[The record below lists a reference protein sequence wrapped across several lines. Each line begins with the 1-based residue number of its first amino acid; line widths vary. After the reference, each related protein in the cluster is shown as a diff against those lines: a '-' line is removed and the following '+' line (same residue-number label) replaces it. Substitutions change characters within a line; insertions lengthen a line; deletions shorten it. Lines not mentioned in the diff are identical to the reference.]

1 MEIAQEELVKRNLP
15 KSLLARI
22 ASENSRKFGRQAG
35 GKPASKFC
43 VVVASSAEP
52 SASSFNRNPS
62 GNSDE
67 NAVLASCDFKRA
79 ADETCRTR
87 QK

>member
-1 MEIAQEELVKRNLP
+1 
-15 KSLLARI
+15 
-22 ASENSRKFGRQAG
+22 
-35 GKPASKFC
+35 
-43 VVVASSAEP
+43 VVASSAEP
-52 SASSFNRNPS
+52 SASSFNRNPL